1 MNLARFNPYRTV
13 NQSLA
18 DQVLNNFLHN
28 DYHEDYL
35 KNSTFRPATNI
46 FETDNNF
53 SVEILLP
60 GFKKED
66 VQMSYHENVLTVKV
80 ELPEN
85 KEEEKQ
91 EYRYERREFGVYN
104 FERKF
109 RIPKTVDSDN
119 ISARFEDGILK
130 LELPKK
136 AEALPKP
143 PVEIK
148 IN

>member
-1 MNLARFNPYRTV
+1 MNLVRFNPYRTV
-13 NQSLA
+13 NQNLV
-18 DQVLNNFLHN
+18 DQVFNGFLRN

-35 KNSTFRPATNI
+35 KNCNCNPATNI
-46 FETDNNF
+46 FETDNDF
-53 SVEILLP
+53 RVEILLP
-60 GFKKED
+60 GFRKED
-66 VQMSYHENVLTVKV
+66 VQLKFHENILTVKV
-80 ELPEN
+80 ELPE
-85 KEEEKQ
+85 KQ
-91 EYRYERREFGVYN
+91 EDQKEKYRYEHREFSVYN

-109 RIPKTVDSDN
+109 RIPKTVDAEN
-119 ISARFEDGILK
+119 IAARFENGVLV